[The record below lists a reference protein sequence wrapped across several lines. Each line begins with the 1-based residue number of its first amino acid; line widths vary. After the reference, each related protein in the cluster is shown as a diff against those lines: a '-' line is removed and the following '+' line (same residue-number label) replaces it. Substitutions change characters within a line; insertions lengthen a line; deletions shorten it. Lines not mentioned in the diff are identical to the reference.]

1 MIAPCL
7 LRALYTHAP
16 TQVKRVEEDW
26 QRTFPRMLAACSLVP
41 PPPPA
46 EAPFLKIL
54 DHRGMSNKA
63 FFDKLDRDGDGVVSK
78 VEFRQTMRD
87 LGLTKEELGSK
98 EIDALFSELDVSR
111 LLLCLALAA
120 LLSSC
125 CSALLPCS
133 AAPPRLSRSP
143 PRAPPTSRT
152 GGWLG

>member
-1 MIAPCL
+1 MHSLPCSVIAPCL

-125 CSALLPCS
+125 CSA
-133 AAPPRLSRSP
+133 
-143 PRAPPTSRT
+143 
-152 GGWLG
+152 